1 MKTIII
7 KGKHNGDKINKIENP
22 IREAASKY
30 KFDIS
35 SYNHARQVDILN
47 NLYLGNEVEHG
58 KDMVSILNK
67 KIQGYKS
74 QDKQKMV
81 WDNEKF
87 ITKEETLEA
96 LVASKLRCHYCSCHT
111 FFLYD
116 KVGEKKQWTLDRIDN
131 ELGHF
136 RNNIVIACLECNL
149 QRKDMNKD
157 KFKFT
162 KNLKIVRSE

>member
-7 KGKHNGDKINKIENP
+7 NGKHNKDMINKVENP
-22 IREAASKY
+22 IREEVSRY
-30 KFDIS
+30 KFDFEN
-35 SYNHARQVDILN
+35 YNHEQQINIVN
-47 NLYLGNEVEHG
+47 NLYLENDIEH
-58 KDMVSILNK
+58 KKEITSIISK

-74 QDKQKMV
+74 QDKQKKI
-81 WDNEKF
+81 WDEKRF
-87 ITKEETLEA
+87 ISKDETLEA
-96 LVASKLRCHYCSCHT
+96 LVASRLLCHYCNKELLL
-111 FFLYD
+111 LYN
-116 KVGEKKQWTLDRIDN
+116 KVGEKQQWTLDRIDN

-136 RNNIVIACLECNL
+136 RNNIVISCLSCNL